1 MMDCTMGVLNLMLSG
16 LTCVRVKTS
25 VGQMLLLGP
34 ELSNG
39 SRVHCLVCKYG
50 LCFDLFVANGL
61 IDMYCKCGSLSH
73 ARKLFDEMP
82 ERDIVSWTN
91 MISGYSNVGRVQE
104 SRVLFE
110 RMRLEGLEGNEFTWS
125 ALITGYARVGDC
137 DEAFSLFR
145 KMSEAGL
152 VPDVATW
159 NAMICGFVQSGEMVK
174 GVELFR
180 DMLVV
185 GVKPNPVTV
194 TGLLPAFG
202 SMGSVNNGKEVHGL
216 IYRTNMY
223 NVFVASAL
231 IDMYS
236 KCGCVKHARN
246 VFDTVLSKNVASWNA
261 MIECY
266 GKHGMVNSAFE
277 LLDKM
282 EDENVKPNQVTL
294 TCVLA
299 SCSHGGMVN
308 KGLTFFKSTRESQ
321 RVEIRE
327 EHYGCV
333 IDMLC
338 RSGKIEEAYDLV
350 HELGT
355 EVTDSM
361 VGSFL
366 NGCVAYKRPDLAKK
380 MTEDVMKLK
389 TNRPGGFVTLSNVYA
404 GEGEWA
410 KVEML
415 REVMKLQG
423 VQKLPGFSSLSSDI

>member
-1 MMDCTMGVLNLMLSG
+1 MG
-16 LTCVRVKTS
+16 K
-25 VGQMLLLGP
+25 Q
-34 ELSNG
+34 
-39 SRVHCLVCKYG
+39 VHCLVCKYG

-82 ERDIVSWTN
+82 ERDICFLDEYD
-91 MISGYSNVGRVQE
+91 IGY
-104 SRVLFE
+104 
-110 RMRLEGLEGNEFTWS
+110 
-125 ALITGYARVGDC
+125 RVGDC
-137 DEAFSLFR
+137 VEAFSLFR
-145 KMSEAGL
+145 KMSGAGL

-159 NAMICGFVQSGEMVK
+159 NAMICGFVQSGETVK

-180 DMLVV
+180 EMLVA
-185 GVKPNPVTV
+185 GVEPNPVTI
-194 TGLLPAFG
+194 TGLLPG
-202 SMGSVNNGKEVHGL
+202 GNL
-216 IYRTNMY
+216 ILGY
-223 NVFVASAL
+223 
-231 IDMYS
+231 
-236 KCGCVKHARN
+236 VKHARN
-246 VFDTVLSKNVASWNA
+246 VFDTVSSKNVASWNA
-261 MIECY
+261 MIGCY

-277 LLDKM
+277 LLDQM
-282 EDENVKPNQVTL
+282 EDEHVKPNQVTL

-308 KGLTFFKSTRESQ
+308 KGLTFFKSMRESQ

-350 HELGT
+350 HELDT

-366 NGCVAYKRPDLAKK
+366 NGCVSYSRPDLAKK
-380 MTEDVMKLK
+380 VAATLMKIK
-389 TNRPGGFVTLSNVYA
+389 TNKPGGFVTLSNVYA
-404 GEGEWA
+404 AEGEWA

-415 REVMKLQG
+415 REVMKVQG
-423 VQKLPGFSSLSSDI
+423 VQKLPGFSSLSNDI